1 MEEICPCH
9 EVNYWSMGYHFWE
22 FLPYMMEGLPSKGVK
37 LVEMGRKIDAGG
49 QANMGLTM
57 ISKYTWN
64 HFQKLFR

>member
-1 MEEICPCH
+1 
-9 EVNYWSMGYHFWE
+9 MGYHFWE
-22 FLPYMMEGLPSKGVK
+22 FLPYMMEGLLSKGVK
-37 LVEMGRKIDAGG
+37 LVEMGREIGVGG